1 MKFSILHISDL
12 HQNLKDEI
20 LPEVLLNTIANDLER
35 FSSADP
41 VIPLPNLCVVSGDIV
56 YGVASTTQ
64 DPSGELER
72 QYNQAHD
79 FLARLC
85 DRFFA
90 GERDRVILLPG
101 NHDVDYPEVIKS
113 GNFLPVPRNASSKN
127 SLVAELFL
135 PNSDLRWHWPKLEFF
150 RITDQATYEGR
161 LRQFSKFYELF
172 YLGTRTYPLD
182 PSSQFDIFDF
192 SDLGFCVAAFNSCYR
207 NDPMN
212 RVGTIH
218 PRALMEACRQLR
230 SPSRAGWCLASS
242 WHHDIAGGVGHE
254 DFLDAGFVQ
263 HLIDA
268 GVTIGF
274 HGHRHRTDCFDQKN
288 RLGEAPRKMT
298 VLAAGTLCA
307 GPNNLSPGIP
317 RGFNVVEIDTIT
329 AKGRVHSR
337 QMVNQL
343 QNLPIWGPGLF
354 VDTNKSFLDFDLS
367 PPVQARPAALDMQLI
382 LERASDLSGR
392 RQWREVVGLLTPI
405 AQHPIARRFYV
416 DALVE
421 LDDSALTIQC
431 LREPSNTAEAAIV
444 GAALLVNNLPDE
456 VQRFLGLDIVGIQ
469 SDQSLNEIKMRL
481 NRKFAK

>member
-1 MKFSILHISDL
+1 MTFSILHISDL

-20 LPEVLLNTIANDLER
+20 LPEVLLNTISNDFER

-56 YGVASTTQ
+56 YGVAPTTK

-72 QYNQAHD
+72 QYNQAND
-79 FLARLC
+79 FLVRLC
-85 DRFFA
+85 DRFFN
-90 GERDRVILLPG
+90 GKRDRVILLPG

-113 GNFLPVPRNASSKN
+113 GSFLPVPRKAISKY
-127 SLVAELFL
+127 SLVAELFS
-135 PNSDLRWHWPKLEFF
+135 PNSDLRWSWTSLEFF
-150 RITDQATYEGR
+150 RIADRAAYDGR
-161 LRQFSKFYELF
+161 LKQFAKFYERF
-172 YLGTRTYPLD
+172 YLGLRTYQLD
-182 PSSQFDIFDF
+182 PSSQFEIFDF
-192 SDLGFCVAAFNSCYR
+192 PDLGFCLAAFNSCYR

-218 PRALMEACRQLR
+218 PNALMEACRQLR

-254 DFLDAGFVQ
+254 DFLDTGFIQ

-288 RLGEAPRKMT
+288 RLGDDPRKMT
-298 VLAAGTLCA
+298 VIAAGTLCA
-307 GPNNLSPGIP
+307 GPTNLSPGIP
-317 RGFNVVEIDTIT
+317 RGFNIVEIDTSA

-354 VDTNKSFLDFDLS
+354 FDTNKSFLDFDLS
-367 PPVQARPAALDMQLI
+367 PPVQKRSPALDMQLI
-382 LERASDLSGR
+382 LEQASDLFGR
-392 RQWREVVGLLTPI
+392 RKLREVVDLLTPV
-405 AQHPIARRFYV
+405 AYHPIARRFYV
-416 DALVE
+416 DALLE

-431 LREPSNTAEAAIV
+431 LQEPSNAAEAAIV
-444 GAALLVNNLPDE
+444 GAALLQCGSPDK
-456 VQRFLGLDIVGIQ
+456 VQRFFGLEIVGLQ
-469 SDQSLNEIKMRL
+469 SDPSLDEIKMRL
-481 NRKFAK
+481 NRKFSK